1 MNALTP
7 QQRIRHGDL
16 AAQLISAVVDF
27 KELPNGYAASIGGI
41 KAIFPEFCILL
52 NIALRRHLS

>member
-41 KAIFPEFCILL
+41 KVLICIQ
-52 NIALRRHLS
+52 I

>member
-1 MNALTP
+1 MESPFACDMNALTP

-41 KAIFPEFCILL
+41 KVLICIQ
-52 NIALRRHLS
+52 I